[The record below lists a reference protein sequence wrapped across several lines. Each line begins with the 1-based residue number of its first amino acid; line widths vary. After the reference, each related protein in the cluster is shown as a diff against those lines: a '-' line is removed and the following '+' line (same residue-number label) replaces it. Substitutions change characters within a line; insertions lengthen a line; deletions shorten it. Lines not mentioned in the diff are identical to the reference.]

1 MTVGIGFD
9 THPLVPGRRLVLGG
23 VEIPFEKGLEG
34 HSDADALAHAVID
47 AILGAACAGDIGS
60 CFGTDDPQYK
70 GVSSLLLLSE
80 ALQRVQ
86 ALGYM
91 VSHIDATIIA
101 EAPKLA
107 PYIAQMR
114 ANLAASIGTPIEGV
128 SVKAATANRV
138 GALGAGDGVACLAIA
153 SLRRCPM
160 TLGG

>member
-23 VEIPFEKGLEG
+23 VEIPFEQGLEG

-70 GVSSLLLLSE
+70 DVSSLLLLRE
-80 ALQRVQ
+80 ACQRVQ
-86 ALGYM
+86 ALGYT
-91 VSHIDATIIA
+91 VSNIDATIIA
-101 EAPKLA
+101 EAPRLA

-114 ANLAASIGTPIEGV
+114 ANLAESIGTPVEGV

-138 GALGAGDGVACLAIA
+138 GALGAGHGIACLAIA
-153 SLRRCPM
+153 SLQRHQIRP
-160 TLGG
+160 

>member
-9 THPLVPGRRLVLGG
+9 MHPLVTGRRLVLGG
-23 VEIPFEKGLEG
+23 VEIPFEKGLDG
-34 HSDADALAHAVID
+34 HSDADTLAHAVID

-60 CFGTDDPQYK
+60 CFGTNDPQYK
-70 GVSSLLLLSE
+70 DVSSLLLLRE
-80 ALQRVQ
+80 TFRRVQ

-107 PYIAQMR
+107 SYIVQMR
-114 ANLAASIGTPIEGV
+114 TNLAESIGMSVEDV

-138 GALGAGDGVACLAIA
+138 GTLGAGDGIACFAVA
-153 SLRRCPM
+153 SLRRRGTM
-160 TLGG
+160 S